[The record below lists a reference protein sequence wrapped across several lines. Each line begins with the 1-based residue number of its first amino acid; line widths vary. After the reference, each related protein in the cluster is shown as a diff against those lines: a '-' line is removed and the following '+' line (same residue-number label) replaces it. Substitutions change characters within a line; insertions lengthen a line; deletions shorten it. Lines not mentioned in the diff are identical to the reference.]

1 MTKVCVIGGSGFLGS
16 HLADQLTEMNYSV
29 TIFDIKKSP
38 WLKSDQ
44 KMVIGDIMNF
54 DLLLDTLKDC
64 DVVYNYAGLSNLD
77 EALHKPIDTV
87 KLNILA
93 NVYILEAAKIN
104 KIKRFIY
111 ASTQYVNSREG
122 SFYRCSKVA
131 SEAYVEEYKNYFDF
145 TILRFGSLYGP
156 RSSSDNGV
164 YRIIRD
170 AIKFNK
176 ISYQGNINSIREY
189 IHVNDA
195 AKSSIDVLS
204 DEFINKTIVLT
215 GHESLRVYDVLN
227 MLGEIMGIRDSIE
240 FRNEEN
246 LGHYVRTPY
255 SYKPLL
261 GIKYLP
267 KTHIDLG
274 QGLLDLVY
282 EMKNLDK

>member
-1 MTKVCVIGGSGFLGS
+1 M
-16 HLADQLTEMNYSV
+16 
-29 TIFDIKKSP
+29 
-38 WLKSDQ
+38 
-44 KMVIGDIMNF
+44 
-54 DLLLDTLKDC
+54 
-64 DVVYNYAGLSNLD
+64 
-77 EALHKPIDTV
+77 
-87 KLNILA
+87 
-93 NVYILEAAKIN
+93 
-104 KIKRFIY
+104 
-111 ASTQYVNSREG
+111 
-122 SFYRCSKVA
+122 
-131 SEAYVEEYKNYFDF
+131 
-145 TILRFGSLYGP
+145 
-156 RSSSDNGV
+156 